1 MDYLIIGAGSIGS
14 ALGANLQKNGFA
26 VTLVANSEHTKEIKE
41 NGLFVIT
48 SDGKF
53 NVKISCFDSLEG
65 IKISEKTIIFMTMK
79 FDRRFENTLLQM
91 QEKGFTNNPIVCFQN
106 GVEAEKVAKKYCSKL
121 YGGVARMTC
130 TIRKWGELSYA
141 KQGIFIVGKY
151 PSGRDEICNKIKTDL
166 ENAGFKIGIAPE
178 IVSDEYLKILVNL
191 NSATHAL
198 FKNISENPAKLAEI
212 KFNVLREGIEVFEK
226 AGINPY
232 PSCGLGSTKEEM
244 LENFK
249 EPKEQKFRFQ
259 TYNSTWQNLY
269 WHKEDTETKYF
280 NGLVVRLGAKFKI
293 ETTYNERIC
302 ELVEKAHTEKLGPD
316 YFDINIF

>member
-1 MDYLIIGAGSIGS
+1 MKYLIIGAGAIGS
-14 ALGANLQKNGFA
+14 ALGANLKKNGFS
-26 VTLVANSEHTKEIKE
+26 VTLVANSPHTKQINE
-41 NGLFVIT
+41 NGLSVIT
-48 SDGKF
+48 QDGNF
-53 NVKISCFDSLEG
+53 NVEIPCYDSLEG
-65 IKISEKTIIFMTMK
+65 IKISKETIIFLTMK
-79 FDRRFENTLLQM
+79 FDRRFEKTLLGM
-91 QEKGFTNNPIVCFQN
+91 QKKGFCENPVVCFQN
-106 GVEAEKVAKKYCSKL
+106 GVEAEKVAEKFCSKL

-151 PSGRDEICNKIKTDL
+151 PKGTDKICDKIKFDL
-166 ENAGFKIGIAPE
+166 ESAGFQIGVAPE
-178 IVSDEYLKILVNL
+178 IIADKYLKILVNL

-198 FKNISENPAKLAEI
+198 FKNIPENLKKLAEI

-226 AGINPY
+226 AGIDAF

-269 WHKEDTETKYF
+269 WQKEDTETKYF
-280 NGLVVRLGAKFKI
+280 NGLVVGLGGKFGIK
-293 ETTYNERIC
+293 TSYNERIC
-302 ELVEKAHTEKLGPD
+302 EFVGKAHTEKLGPD
-316 YFDINIF
+316 YFDINEF

>member
-14 ALGANLQKNGFA
+14 ALGANLQKNGFS
-26 VTLVANSEHTKEIKE
+26 VTLVANSEHTKQINQ
-41 NGLFVIT
+41 NGLSVVT
-48 SDGKF
+48 QDGSFK
-53 NVKISCFDSLEG
+53 VKIPCFDSIEN
-65 IKISEKTIIFMTMK
+65 IRISEKTIILMTMK
-79 FDRRFENTLLQM
+79 FDRRFEKTLLEM
-91 QEKGFTNNPIVCFQN
+91 KEKGFCENPIVCFQN
-106 GVEAEKVAKKYCSKL
+106 GVEAEKIAMKYCSKL

-151 PSGRDEICNKIKTDL
+151 PSGTDEICDKIKANL
-166 ENAGFKIGIAPE
+166 ENVGFKIGIAPE
-178 IVSDEYLKILVNL
+178 IISDEYLKILVNL

-198 FKNISENPAKLAEI
+198 FKNITENPVKLAEI

-269 WHKEDTETKYF
+269 WQKEDTETKYF
-280 NGLVVRLGAKFKI
+280 NGLVISLGRELGI
-293 ETTYNERIC
+293 TTPYNERIC
-302 ELVEKAHTEKLGPD
+302 ELVAKAHTEKLGPD